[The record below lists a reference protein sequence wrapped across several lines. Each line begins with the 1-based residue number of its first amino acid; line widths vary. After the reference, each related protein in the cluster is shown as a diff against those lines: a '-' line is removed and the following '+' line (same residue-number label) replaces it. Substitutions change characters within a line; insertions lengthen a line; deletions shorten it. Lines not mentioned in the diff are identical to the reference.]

1 MSQQFEL
8 STLVRRA
15 ALQAGREL
23 IRALDAT
30 LADVESGQSPAAED
44 VRSEMHRFRQSLD
57 RLSDS
62 DLAIYRAALSGLEDT
77 LMAGDFHYR
86 SVLDRLLQ
94 NVGALLT
101 DLGCFELFGGEMPAI
116 TYDLTWAGSARARM
130 DVTESLPL
138 EQTRRRLR
146 QTRLAQLF
154 DGTMPA
160 LARQRL
166 YRPRLFRAPAVDE
179 RSYGFI
185 GYDRYRAE
193 DAVMIMTQ
201 VLPDTPAAGQ
211 AELPV
216 LVQRTRLRD
225 RLFSA
230 LPARQEARPKLR
242 PDDFAHILQG
252 VLLDTR
258 AYCYRRARD
267 QQQREQLNTLL
278 FRVLVE
284 GQEDVEHLRSPRSAS
299 VQEPPSLERGT

>member
-30 LADVESGQSPAAED
+30 LADVESISSPSAES
-44 VRSEMHRFRQSLD
+44 VESEMHRFRQSLD
-57 RLSDS
+57 QLSDS

-77 LMAGDFHYR
+77 LLSSEFHYR
-86 SVLDRLLQ
+86 SVLNNLLQ
-94 NVGALLT
+94 NIGAMLD
-101 DLGCFELFGGEMPAI
+101 DLDCFELFGGEMPAV
-116 TYDLTWAGSARARM
+116 TYDLRWADSTQAHMEVA
-130 DVTESLPL
+130 ESLPL

-146 QTRLAQLF
+146 QTRLAGYF
-154 DGTMPA
+154 EGTVPA

-166 YRPRLFRAPAVDE
+166 YRPRLFRAPSVDE
-179 RSYGFI
+179 RSYGLI
-185 GYDRYRAE
+185 GHDRYRAN
-193 DAVMIMTQ
+193 DAVLIMTH
-201 VLPDTPAAGQ
+201 VLPNTPAAGQ
-211 AELPV
+211 AEVPL

-252 VLLDTR
+252 LLLDTR

-284 GQEDVEHLRSPRSAS
+284 GQEDVEHIRSPRRA
-299 VQEPPSLERGT
+299 

>member
-15 ALQAGREL
+15 AVHAGREL

-30 LADVESGQSPAAED
+30 LADVEAGPSPAAESVD
-44 VRSEMHRFRQSLD
+44 SEMHRFRQSLD
-57 RLSDS
+57 QLSES

-94 NVGALLT
+94 NIGAMLD
-101 DLGCFELFGGEMPAI
+101 DLDCFDLFGGEMPAI
-116 TYDLTWAGSARARM
+116 TYDLNWADMAQAQL
-130 DVTESLPL
+130 DVSESLPL

-146 QTRLAQLF
+146 QTRLARYF
-154 DGTMPA
+154 EGAMPA
-160 LARQRL
+160 LTKQRL
-166 YRPRLFRAPAVDE
+166 YRPRLFRSPSVDE
-179 RSYGFI
+179 RSYGLV
-185 GYDRYRAE
+185 GQDRYRTD
-193 DAVMIMTQ
+193 DAIIIMTNM
-201 VLPDTPAAGQ
+201 LPETPAAGQ

-225 RLFSA
+225 RLFSS
-230 LPARQEARPKLR
+230 LPARQEAKPKLR

-252 VLLDTR
+252 LLLDAR
-258 AYCYRRARD
+258 SYCYRRARD

-284 GQEDVEHLRSPRSAS
+284 GQDDVEHLRSPRSA
-299 VQEPPSLERGT
+299 